1 MNSEELEI
9 SLKAEFEGYLND
21 LYSEMRQRTAEFQR
35 NFEAEF
41 EKHKAQMDEA
51 IRLLTERFEQAPKLE
66 PAIAQSITE
75 HLRLAKDAGAELAAT
90 AFDEAE
96 KLVSGS
102 AVSVKY
108 DVLRDAIAEISSK
121 TSQSTILTSL
131 ISHAREFA
139 PRGVFFIV
147 KHGAF
152 VPWKRFDSSSTQ
164 VVPVGDGR
172 FESSDSVLDRAV
184 NELKIAEASYFDGC
198 LEEGFLGPLGLGR
211 PDRMYALPLIAR
223 GRGVAVLYVDYG
235 DGTTVNLE
243 ALETLVRV
251 AGLTVELLAASSVV
265 NDRQPVAENTRP
277 EITSY
282 AVQEAVSPVAN
293 EFPAEVPE
301 YSGSIEHVEPDAEI
315 HYTAEVVN
323 EAVVGEASEW
333 TMPAEPIGEPIEDS
347 ETGFSFTTSHPE
359 AEAPEEVAY
368 EFVPETAEETSFEIS
383 KPEPEFEETAGS
395 VSNLGSASEP
405 HTDFAFSSNSDF
417 GASAEDVVGS
427 TDGVAE
433 EQAFDSAEVAQNG
446 YQTEGSPAVSETIQA
461 ERPTGRLSSRNLDLP
476 IAVSE
481 DERPLHTKARRFAR
495 LLVEEIKLYNQ
506 QKVEEGRNSSNLY
519 DQLREAI
526 DRSREMY
533 DKRVEPMVASKFDYF
548 DYELVNNLAQGE
560 AEKLGPNYHA
570 VAV

>member
-51 IRLLTERFEQAPKLE
+51 IRLLTERFEQGPKLE

-96 KLVSGS
+96 KLVSSS
-102 AVSVKY
+102 AASAKY
-108 DVLRDAIAEISSK
+108 DVLRDAVADISSK

-131 ISHAREFA
+131 ISHSREFA

-152 VPWKRFDSSSTQ
+152 VPWKRFDSGSSQ
-164 VVPVGDGR
+164 VAPVADGR
-172 FESSDSVLDRAV
+172 FELSDSVLDRAV
-184 NELKIAEASYFDGC
+184 NELKTAEASYFDGC

-235 DGTTVNLE
+235 DGTTINLE

-251 AGLTVELLAASSVV
+251 AGLTVELLAASPVV
-265 NDRQPVAENTRP
+265 NDRQPVAENTQS
-277 EITSY
+277 EMTSY
-282 AVQEAVSPVAN
+282 AIQETVSPVAD
-293 EFPAEVPE
+293 ESPAEVPE
-301 YSGSIEHVEPDAEI
+301 YSGSIEHVEPDAA
-315 HYTAEVVN
+315 YTAEVVN
-323 EAVVGEASEW
+323 EAVVAETSEW
-333 TMPAEPIGEPIEDS
+333 TMPAEPIGAPIEAS
-347 ETGFSFTTSHPE
+347 ETGFSFATSHPE

-368 EFVPETAEETSFEIS
+368 EFVPETVEEISFETSKS
-383 KPEPEFEETAGS
+383 EPEFEQTVGA
-395 VSNLGSASEP
+395 VSNLGSGSEP
-405 HTDFAFSSNSDF
+405 NTDFAFSSNSDF
-417 GASAEDVVGS
+417 DASARDVIGS
-427 TDGVAE
+427 AETVAE

-446 YQTEGSPAVSETIQA
+446 YQTESSPAVSETIPA

-560 AEKLGPNYHA
+560 VEKLGPNYQA